1 MSYRLIGDEYYV
13 YCPMFGKDIALG
25 LCIEID
31 HATRGFLKKSCV
43 PEISD
48 WEKAEYECSKCE
60 NRD

>member
-1 MSYRLIGDEYYV
+1 MSYKIIDGDYFV
-13 YCPMFGKDIALG
+13 ACPMFGKDIDLG
-25 LCIEID
+25 LCVEIC
-31 HATRGFLKKSCV
+31 HATRGFLKKSYV